1 MAEQQQEQ
9 DRSEPASPFKLRE
22 AQKRGQ
28 VAKSLEVN
36 SLLILSAGLL
46 VLYIFGEQFVT
57 GQLELG
63 RGLLANAHRFSAEPV
78 AALAWFE
85 TTVHLL
91 IGLFWPLLAAIVVVA
106 MLSNLFQTGPVFSF
120 FPLKPDINRLNPV
133 AGFKRLFSKKLLFES
148 LKTFIKLFVFA
159 VVIYFAIASVMP
171 MLYALIDTSPDTYG
185 AFLLSNT
192 RTMIYKLLLVVLLVA
207 LIDLA
212 YTKWDYA
219 SRMRMSRRELK
230 EEIKRREGDPHIRAR
245 RRELQKEAVKRAAS
259 LRRVPDADVL
269 ITNPTHVAVALKYD
283 RERKGAPQVLAKGAG
298 ELALKMKEVA
308 RQRDVVVV
316 ENKPLARELFKRV
329 EIEHPIPEDLF
340 PMVARILAW
349 IYVRRN
355 VSRPR
360 GAYNG

>member
-22 AQKRGQ
+22 ARKRGQ

-36 SLLILSAGLL
+36 SLLILSAGLM
-46 VLYIFGEQFVT
+46 VLYIFGEQFIT
-57 GQLELG
+57 RQLAVG
-63 RGLLANAHRFSAEPV
+63 RSVLANAHRFHAEPV

-85 TTVHLL
+85 KLFYLL
-91 IGLFWPLLAAIVVVA
+91 INIFWPLLAAIVIVA
-106 MLSNLFQTGPVFSF
+106 ILANLLQTGPVFSF

-133 AGFKRLFSKKLLFES
+133 TGFKRLFSKKLLFES

-159 VVIYFAIASVMP
+159 VVIYFAVSAVLP
-171 MLYALIDTSPDTYG
+171 ALFALIDTSPDAYG
-185 AFLLSNT
+185 AFLLSSA
-192 RTMIYKLLLVVLLVA
+192 RSLMYKLLLVVLIVA

-230 EEIKRREGDPHIRAR
+230 EEIKRREGDPQVRAR

-269 ITNPTHVAVALKYD
+269 ITNPTHLAVALKYD
-283 RERKGAPQVLAKGAG
+283 QRRKGAPQLIAKGSG
-298 ELALKMKEVA
+298 ELALKMKQVA
-308 RQRDVVVV
+308 RRRGVVVV
-316 ENKPLARELFKRV
+316 ENKPLARELFTRV
-329 EIEHPIPEDLF
+329 EIEHPVPEDLF
-340 PMVARILAW
+340 PVVAKILAW

-355 VSRPR
+355 SLRLN